1 MLEFVFKKS
10 ELKKLVDEPDD
21 SPDNNVIVKLE
32 FAGKLGAFTAQVI
45 AYAESSDG
53 KSTSGAS
60 GLRISGCPRP
70 PGCG

>member
-1 MLEFVFKKS
+1 MLEYVFKKS
-10 ELKKLVDEPDD
+10 DLKKLVDESGD
-21 SPDNNVIVKLE
+21 SPDDNIIIKLE
-32 FAGKLGAFTAQVI
+32 FAGKAGAFTAQVI

-53 KSTSGAS
+53 KSASGAS